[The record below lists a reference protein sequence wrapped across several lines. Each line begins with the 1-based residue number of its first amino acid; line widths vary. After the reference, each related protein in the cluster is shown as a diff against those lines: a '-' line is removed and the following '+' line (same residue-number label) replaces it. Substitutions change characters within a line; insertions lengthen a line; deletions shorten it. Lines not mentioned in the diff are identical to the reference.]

1 MPPRIAFLTVL
12 LLFSIILPAQITR
25 PKEVRE
31 LAKGGSNAIPQ
42 LQPLLKSP
50 DLDIRIEA
58 VKSIVDIGTQ
68 RSLDPL
74 IEATG
79 DSDAE
84 IQIRATDGL
93 VNFYLPGYVKT
104 GLGASLQ
111 RVGRGIKAKFTDT
124 NDKIIDVY
132 VQVRPEVIAAL
143 GKLARGGVSM
153 ESRANAARAVGILR
167 GQAAIPDLL
176 VAMKSK
182 NDAVLYESLIA
193 IQKIH
198 DKSVAPKL
206 RYLLND
212 LDEKVQLAAIETTGL
227 LQNTDALPDLTGA
240 LNRAKTIKVRRA
252 ALTAIAMIPDDSSR
266 ALYTKYLRDKDD
278 AMRAAAAEGFAR
290 LKNPADRPLIQQA
303 YEQETKASPRLSMAF
318 ALVALGQ
325 VEVSELSPLQLLIN
339 TLNSKARQGE
349 AEPFLIELA
358 RDPKIRDSIYPALAG
373 GTRDEKI
380 YLARVLARSGDK
392 DSLPALEKVSQ
403 DTDAEVAQEGLRA
416 LKNLRARL

>member
-1 MPPRIAFLTVL
+1 
-12 LLFSIILPAQITR
+12 
-25 PKEVRE
+25 VRE

-227 LQNTDALPDLTGA
+227 LQNADALPDLTGA
-240 LNRAKTIKVRRA
+240 LNRAKTVKVRRA
-252 ALTAIAMIPDDSSR
+252 ALTAITMIPDDSSR
-266 ALYTKYLRDKDD
+266 ALYTKYLHDKDD
-278 AMRAAAAEGFAR
+278 PMRAAAAEGFAR
-290 LKNPADRPLIQQA
+290 LKNPADKPLIQQA

-339 TLNSKARQGE
+339 TLNSRARQGE

-358 RDPKIRDSIYPALAG
+358 RDPKIRASLYPALTG

>member
-1 MPPRIAFLTVL
+1 MPLLIVL
-12 LLFSIILPAQITR
+12 FCSLLSAQVTR

-50 DLDIRIEA
+50 DLDIRVEA

-74 IEATG
+74 IEATA

-104 GLGASLQ
+104 GVGATLQ

-124 NDKIIDVY
+124 NDKVIEPY
-132 VQVRPEVIAAL
+132 VHVRPEVIAAL

-176 VAMKSK
+176 DAMKSK
-182 NDAVLYESLIA
+182 NDAVLYESLVA
-193 IQKIH
+193 LQKIH
-198 DKSVAPKL
+198 DKDSAPKL

-227 LQNTDALPDLTGA
+227 LQNKDALPDLVGV
-240 LNRAKTIKVRRA
+240 LNRAKTAKIRRA
-252 ALTAIAMIPDDSSR
+252 ALTAIAMIPDESSR
-266 ALYTKYLRDKDD
+266 GLYTKYLSDKDD

-290 LKNPADRPLIQQA
+290 VKNPADLPLIQ
-303 YEQETKASPRLSMAF
+303 KAFEEEGRTSPRLSMAF

-325 VEVSELSPLQLLIN
+325 VEVSELSPLQSLIN
-339 TLNSKARQGE
+339 ALNSRARQGE
-349 AEPFLIELA
+349 AEAFLIELA
-358 RDPKIRDSIYPALAG
+358 RDPKIRSSLYPALTG
-373 GTRDEKI
+373 GAKDEKI
-380 YLARVLARSGDK
+380 YLARVMARSGDR
-392 DSLPALEKVSQ
+392 DSLPPLEKVSQ
-403 DTDAEVAQEGLRA
+403 DTDVEVSQEGLRA